1 MAAVQTVKDSVRGT
15 DTNNVIVCNKIF
27 TTDAS
32 EFKEYYRG
40 AKEETPHRMKWLSK
54 R

>member
-1 MAAVQTVKDSVRGT
+1 MEIAARGT
-15 DTNNVIVCNKIF
+15 DTNGAIVCTKIF

-40 AKEETPHRMKWLSK
+40 EKEEMSHIMK
-54 R
+54 

>member
-1 MAAVQTVKDSVRGT
+1 MAAVQTVRDPVRGT
-15 DTNNVIVCNKIF
+15 DTNIAIVCNKIC

-40 AKEETPHRMKWLSK
+40 AKEETPHGMKWLSK
-54 R
+54 